1 MDSVR
6 IDKWLWAAR
15 FFKTRGLAQDAIEK
29 GRVKVAG
36 ERVKPARGLRL
47 GELLSL
53 DQGEWAREVTVLGLS
68 ESRGS
73 APVAQALYADTP
85 ESVVAKEKARQ
96 RRAMFVEPAELLK
109 GRPSKRDR
117 RELDRLREE

>member
-15 FFKTRGLAQDAIEK
+15 FYKTRGLAQDAIEK

-36 ERVKPARGLRL
+36 ERIKPARSLRL
-47 GELLSL
+47 GELVIV
-53 DQGEWAREVTVLGLS
+53 DQGEWEREVTVLGLS
-68 ESRGS
+68 ESRGP

-85 ESVVAKEKARQ
+85 ESVAAKEKARQ
-96 RRAMFVEPAELLK
+96 RRVMFVEPAELLK

-117 RELDRLREE
+117 RELDRLGKE